1 MFMKKILITLG
12 LVIIVG
18 FIISRIPAVEDRV
31 VITAVSN
38 SVQTSSLPEED
49 ALTAVVCG
57 SRSPIPSEGRAEACV
72 MVRAGENIYLVDTG
86 NGSAVNLRKWNIPFN
101 KIKSVLFTHLHSD
114 HISDLADIHLAS
126 WIVQKRT
133 NKLKVYGPEGVELVT
148 QGFESAYG
156 PDYFFRNS
164 HHGDEIAPLDVVGFD
179 PQTIDLNN
187 PVIVNEDGL
196 TVTAFKVIHY
206 PVKPALG
213 YRFDYKGRS
222 LVVSGDTSYSESI
235 IKYSEDV
242 DVLLHEA
249 QSNYLVRMIQSLAL
263 KQGAMMRAKIMDDI
277 TTYHTTPL
285 EAAEIANK
293 ANAKHLV
300 FYHLTPAPRNAIM
313 ERIFLR
319 GVNDIRDDW
328 TLSKDGTMIVLPVNS
343 DEIEITSID

>member
-1 MFMKKILITLG
+1 MKKILITLG

-49 ALTAVVCG
+49 ALTVVVCG

-196 TVTAFKVIHY
+196 TVTAFKVIHD

-328 TLSKDGTMIVLPVNS
+328 TLSKDGTMIVLPVDS
-343 DEIEITSID
+343 DDIDIISID

>member
-1 MFMKKILITLG
+1 MFMKKILITLS

-49 ALTAVVCG
+49 ALTVVVCG

-196 TVTAFKVIHY
+196 TVTAFKVIHD

-222 LVVSGDTSYSESI
+222 LVVSGDTSYSENI

-300 FYHLTPAPRNAIM
+300 FYHLTPAPRNTIM

-319 GVNDIRDDW
+319 GVNDVREDW
-328 TLSKDGTMIVLPVNS
+328 TLSKDGTMIVLPIDS
-343 DEIEITSID
+343 DKISITSID